1 MLKLIQRWLRSA
13 PIKDPI
19 DQRNAPV
26 MQVLLAFV
34 AVATAGLWLLLIL
47 RYEMPTGGWVA
58 AITGFVVAASALL
71 GCYLIR
77 RGAFRP
83 AIYQFLAT
91 LLICQEI
98 IHLSV
103 GFQLMVMSQ
112 IDQMLTL
119 IISALVL
126 GRRTLWLCHAALC
139 VIAFSGC
146 VVDALHLPADAS
158 LWQAFRNFPSVV
170 TVYTVIAVVLD
181 HTVTTLRDSLQQA
194 RQRGEELRQE
204 MLKREQAQNQLLH
217 AQKMEATGR
226 LAAGIAHDFGNLLN
240 IVMGFSQQRHHDDT
254 TQTSAQRAS
263 MLEDALQ
270 GVEEAADRGLHM
282 TRKLLSFSRSDLLKA
297 ETFDINQSLHE
308 LQPML
313 RQLLPAEI
321 QLQLEPCSTPLPIHL
336 DRNEFELI
344 VLNIAANAR
353 DAMPDGGHL
362 RITTGSLADGQ
373 VLLQLSDSGS
383 GMPEQV
389 RERIFEPFF
398 STKKAGDGT
407 GLGLSITHDLIRMA
421 GGHIDVDSAPGRGTC
436 FSIRLPVASP
446 VADAVS
452 ALQAS

>member
-1 MLKLIQRWLRSA
+1 MLKSIQRWLRSA
-13 PIKDPI
+13 PIRDPI

-34 AVATAGLWLLLIL
+34 AVSTVGLWLLLIL
-47 RYEMPTGGWVA
+47 RYKMPTGGWVA
-58 AITGFVVAASALL
+58 ANTGFAVSASALL

-103 GFQLMVMSQ
+103 GFQMMVMSQ

-119 IISALVL
+119 IVSALVL

-139 VIAFSGC
+139 FIAFSGC
-146 VVDALHLPADAS
+146 VVDTMHLPADAQ
-158 LWQAFRNFPSVV
+158 WWEGFRNLPSVIA
-170 TVYTVIAVVLD
+170 VYTLIAVVLD
-181 HTVTTLRDSLQQA
+181 HTVTTLRESLQQA
-194 RQRGEELRQE
+194 RQRGEELQQE
-204 MLKREQAQNQLLH
+204 MSKREQAQNQLIH

-240 IVMGFSQQRHHDDT
+240 IVHGFSQQRHLDDAS
-254 TQTSAQRAS
+254 QSSAQRAL

-297 ETFDINQSLHE
+297 ETFDINQSLRE

-313 RQLLPAEI
+313 RQLLPPEI
-321 QLQLEPCSTPLPIHL
+321 QLRLDACVEPLPIHL

-353 DAMPDGGHL
+353 DAMPDGGSF
-362 RITTGSLADGQ
+362 RIVTRRSPGNQVQLQLADT
-373 VLLQLSDSGS
+373 GS
-383 GMPEQV
+383 GMPEQI

-407 GLGLSITHDLIRMA
+407 GLGLSITHDLIKVA
-421 GGHIDVDSAPGRGTC
+421 GGHIEVDSAPGRGCC
-436 FSIRLPVASP
+436 FDIRLPMALPPDSG
-446 VADAVS
+446 VS
-452 ALQAS
+452 ALPAS